1 MYETKVSVDRSGRR
15 KEMVRWP
22 QVDERRQNEGRRFS
36 DAEPDPVQAAVDR
49 EVDLEF
55 ARFEHRQEQ
64 ARDAR
69 PSQDRYS

>member
-36 DAEPDPVQAAVDR
+36 DCEANLQGAVDR
-49 EVDLEF
+49 EVDRVF
-55 ARFEHRQEQ
+55 AQHASFYPAVPALGEKL
-64 ARDAR
+64 
-69 PSQDRYS
+69 